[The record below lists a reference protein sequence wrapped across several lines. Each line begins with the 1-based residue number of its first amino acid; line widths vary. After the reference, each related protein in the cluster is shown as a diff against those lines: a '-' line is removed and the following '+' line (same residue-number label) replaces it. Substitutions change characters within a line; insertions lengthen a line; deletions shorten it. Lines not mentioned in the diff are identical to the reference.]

1 MIGKFIDVIPLMPV
15 LSEEERAVQN
25 KVKEIAERCMD
36 LQADAMRRLRPEQR
50 RPLYLVCVCENL
62 FAGSFLPILPTRSS
76 LKIFCFVRSDSDIT
90 LVRSAVTGLHCT
102 CV

>member
-1 MIGKFIDVIPLMPV
+1 MTGKFIDVIPLMPV

-50 RPLYLVCVCENL
+50 RPLYLVCVL
-62 FAGSFLPILPTRSS
+62 KPFAGSFLPILRTRSS
-76 LKIFCFVRSDSDIT
+76 LKIFYFVRSI
-90 LVRSAVTGLHCT
+90 
-102 CV
+102 

>member
-50 RPLYLVCVCENL
+50 RPLYLVCVCVCVKTFCWFLPSDFAYSIIAENL
-62 FAGSFLPILPTRSS
+62 LLRS
-76 LKIFCFVRSDSDIT
+76 I
-90 LVRSAVTGLHCT
+90 
-102 CV
+102 